1 MRTPATFFF
10 IIAICASLAL
20 GASGSLAEEARR
32 DTLRESL
39 LPNSRA
45 SDADSVSSASRPVSP
60 TTDADVWSRIRNG
73 FRMPALDTP
82 RVDSQLELFTR
93 HPQTFAKTA
102 ERAGMYLYH
111 IVGEIEERGMPME
124 LALLPFVESAFRPDV
139 VSSAKA
145 SGLWQ
150 FIPST
155 GTHFDLQQN
164 QWQDERR
171 DVIESTRAA
180 LDYFQ
185 KLYDQFGDW
194 HLALASYNWGEGNV
208 QKALDRNE
216 RNGLP
221 ADYLNIRMPA
231 ETANYVPRLEAV
243 KRIISRP
250 ADYGIELPDIGSE
263 PYFVKVFRDKDID
276 TRTAAKL
283 AGMKFEEFKM
293 LNPGLNRPVIVGAHE
308 NAMLIPAD
316 NVDEFIENLIQWRSN
331 GKRLS
336 SWKLRRLMPGESL
349 TDLAEDSGMTV
360 EEIRR
365 INRIPHNRKVA
376 PDSML
381 LVKAAQDEPSEQ
393 LEGRN
398 TSFRLEPLPSVPKIR
413 YRQIRYRVRKGD
425 TLASIAQRLHVT
437 TRSIVVSNHL
447 RRPQVSRNMELLIT
461 VPVINRAQSYARISA
476 EKAAYQQRAQLRL
489 QAGRALPKKKAA
501 PVSGK
506 KSAVRSKP
514 QAKGQAARH
523 GGKFAAVPAARRTA
537 AARVPATPK
546 RKK

>member
-1 MRTPATFFF
+1 MHIPAKLTFLLAAGIFLGLGPS
-10 IIAICASLAL
+10 CAFS
-20 GASGSLAEEARR
+20 AEPAR

-39 LPNSRA
+39 LPNESPQKT
-45 SDADSVSSASRPVSP
+45 DAVSSASRPSSP
-60 TTDADVWSRIRNG
+60 VWSADVWSRIRNG
-73 FRMPALDTP
+73 FRMPPLDSP
-82 RVDSQLELFTR
+82 RVDSQMELFTR
-93 HPQTFAKTA
+93 NPAAFARTA

-194 HLALASYNWGEGNV
+194 QLALASYNWGEGNV
-208 QKALDRNE
+208 QRAVERNE
-216 RNGLP
+216 RNDLP
-221 ADYLNIRMPA
+221 TDYLHLRMPQ

-243 KRIISRP
+243 KRIILRP

-283 AGMKFEEFKM
+283 AGMKFDEFRM

-316 NVDEFIENLIQWRSN
+316 NVDEFVENLIQWRSN

-336 SWKLRRLMPGESL
+336 SWKIRRLLPGESL

-360 EEIRR
+360 DEIRR
-365 INRIPHNRKVA
+365 INRIPQNRKVA

-381 LVKAAQDEPSEQ
+381 LVRAGQDEAPEQ

-447 RRPQVSRNMELLIT
+447 RRPQVSRNMVLLIT
-461 VPVINRAQSYARISA
+461 VPVINRSPNYARISA
-476 EKAAYQQRAQLRL
+476 EKDLYRKRSHLRL
-489 QAGRALPKKKAA
+489 QAGKALPKKSATASSHRASVTQTPRNASAQKRTVRPTRKA
-501 PVSGK
+501 PGK
-506 KSAVRSKP
+506 K
-514 QAKGQAARH
+514 
-523 GGKFAAVPAARRTA
+523 
-537 AARVPATPK
+537 
-546 RKK
+546 RK